1 MQQKITSCSSQ
12 LNAKLVISSGAS
24 YLTLNAFGTNVS
36 DIAEQHPPTKQSLL
50 SATQFTF
57 THSNYVT
64 TGVSRPEEKVETIE
78 VKKCR
83 QSEIIC

>member
-36 DIAEQHPPTKQSLL
+36 DTPPTTQSLL

-57 THSNYVT
+57 THSNNVI
-64 TGVSRPEEKVETIE
+64 TGVSRPEEKAETIE